1 MTAITE
7 TNNFLGHFVYSW
19 AQRLIHFGLLHHIAL
34 PFLVCRPT
42 SLYLHPF
49 ALFVSYN
56 FKLSTI
62 LHTKL
67 VYTSMYV
74 YTGSLASCL
83 HLQRFVC
90 ILRPFFSVLFDVV
103 ASRWVNSLC
112 NWHAFTLIQC
122 STIYQQLCLSSS
134 LCCWYCLLSILV
146 WLLLV
151 LGISKA
157 RPQNNWI
164 QWNVQSELVCTSI
177 EFRVWFS
184 ESLSIVYLFFTHF
197 LLPDNHNSFITINY
211 FITTFQFGRYSY
223 KYFKW

>member
-151 LGISKA
+151 YFLMLVVFCWLIVVVIIIAFVVVIIVDVIFVVICFTAST
-157 RPQNNWI
+157 
-164 QWNVQSELVCTSI
+164 QSRLVWVYTHIRICT
-177 EFRVWFS
+177 
-184 ESLSIVYLFFTHF
+184 YA
-197 LLPDNHNSFITINY
+197 
-211 FITTFQFGRYSY
+211 
-223 KYFKW
+223 